1 MAINMMRGGITGT
14 VAWVMLSVI
23 GLSVSRAGFGTISV
37 SKRAN
42 HLAQF
47 MYVVCFMLE
56 VFLKGDEQIY
66 INISFLLDWFCCHCK
81 AGV

>member
-37 SKRAN
+37 SKCAN

-66 INISFLLDWFCCHCK
+66 INISFLFDWFCCHCK